1 MQIVIICNTWGAL
14 ADLSA
19 LELAD
24 QIVEAKNS
32 LVVLGRRVFRISSEL
47 SSLDESQRAL
57 VRQLSE
63 DHELFEDPQIIYA
76 KMDEFYKASA
86 GYVELLKDLNVRL
99 VELSGQPYQTAEK
112 DLPSW
117 TKRARGLCTMS
128 TAGPRQPCLHLCR

>member
-1 MQIVIICNTWGAL
+1 MQIVIICKKGGAL

-76 KMDEFYKASA
+76 RMDEFYKASA

-99 VELSGQPYQTAEK
+99 VELSGQPYQTAAK
-112 DLPSW
+112 DLP
-117 TKRARGLCTMS
+117 R
-128 TAGPRQPCLHLCR
+128 

>member
-1 MQIVIICNTWGAL
+1 MQIVIICKQGQSLT
-14 ADLSA
+14 DLSA
-19 LELAD
+19 ADLAD

-47 SSLDESQRAL
+47 SSLDEDQRAL

-63 DHELFEDPQIIYA
+63 DHELFENPQIIYA

-99 VELSGQPYQTAEK
+99 VELSGQPYKTTTK
-112 DLPSW
+112 DF
-117 TKRARGLCTMS
+117 
-128 TAGPRQPCLHLCR
+128 PR

>member
-1 MQIVIICNTWGAL
+1 MQIVIICKQGQSLT
-14 ADLSA
+14 DLSA
-19 LELAD
+19 ADLAD

-47 SSLDESQRAL
+47 SSLDENQRAL

-63 DHELFEDPQIIYA
+63 DHELFENPQIIYA

-99 VELSGQPYQTAEK
+99 VELSGQPYKTTTK
-112 DLPSW
+112 DVPS
-117 TKRARGLCTMS
+117 
-128 TAGPRQPCLHLCR
+128 

>member
-1 MQIVIICNTWGAL
+1 MQIVIICKQGQSLT
-14 ADLSA
+14 DLSA
-19 LELAD
+19 ADLAD

-47 SSLDESQRAL
+47 SSLNENQRAL

-63 DHELFEDPQIIYA
+63 DHELFENPQIIYA

-99 VELSGQPYQTAEK
+99 VELSGQPYKTTTK
-112 DLPSW
+112 DLPS
-117 TKRARGLCTMS
+117 
-128 TAGPRQPCLHLCR
+128 